1 MVLAWL
7 FTCGAGFHNPLG
19 GFLILLFFVEYLFGW
34 ASGAFPFI
42 CFVVRF
48 DVKDVITFGASPVA
62 MVDAVVGRGSAHGAE
77 HISEWAIFYFYF

>member
-1 MVLAWL
+1 M
-7 FTCGAGFHNPLG
+7 
-19 GFLILLFFVEYLFGW
+19 ILLFFVEYLLGW

-62 MVDAVVGRGSAHGAE
+62 MVDAVVGRGSECDDILDIKPNNEAD
-77 HISEWAIFYFYF
+77 EWECPTCPPQ